1 MLQAL
6 GIDGIDL
13 LDEPEPC
20 VARGTPLGLPSLP
33 VLVKAD
39 GFGDDGM
46 LPRLCHLVRHP
57 AGGPAPDRG
66 DHA

>member
-33 VLVKAD
+33 VLVKAG

-46 LPRLCHLVRHP
+46 LPRLCHLIRHP
-57 AGGPAPDRG
+57 PAGPPPDRG